1 MKRIIS
7 VIIALCLTASL
18 VAGFAMGTNA
28 EVADKRVLPR
38 AEKAPTLDGKRDAM
52 YDKGFRETLNID
64 TAGMVVS
71 EEEDF
76 DTGKPT
82 PKFTPASADISAVM
96 GISIRQAQ
104 YTLNM
109 FDQRGQTVRNGR
121 KKMVDLNIFSRF
133 LSEQDGAD
141 LRERKRDIQEF
152 LQEAKKEAAG

>member
-38 AEKAPTLDGKRDAM
+38 AEKAPTLDGKRDDI

-82 PKFTPASADISAVM
+82 PKFTPASADISAD
-96 GISIRQAQ
+96 S
-104 YTLNM
+104 N
-109 FDQRGQTVRNGR
+109 FC
-121 KKMVDLNIFSRF
+121 
-133 LSEQDGAD
+133 QDE
-141 LRERKRDIQEF
+141 L
-152 LQEAKKEAAG
+152 EAAVIKRFRVELIPGEQISYE

>member
-38 AEKAPTLDGKRDAM
+38 AEKAPTLDGKRDDI
-52 YDKGFRETLNID
+52 YDKGFRETLSID

-76 DTGKPT
+76 DTGEPT
-82 PKFTPASADISAVM
+82 PKFTPASADISAVWYSNVPD
-96 GISIRQAQ
+96 GTDITR
-104 YTLNM
+104 
-109 FDQRGQTVRNGR
+109 
-121 KKMVDLNIFSRF
+121 
-133 LSEQDGAD
+133 LS
-141 LRERKRDIQEF
+141 
-152 LQEAKKEAAG
+152 

>member
-38 AEKAPTLDGKRDAM
+38 AEKAPTLDGKRDDI

-82 PKFTPASADISAVM
+82 PKFTPASADISAVWYSNVPDGTDITRLSQVISDTAG
-96 GISIRQAQ
+96 GIYIFADVTDCSRAWGV
-104 YTLNM
+104 NN
-109 FDQRGQTVRNGR
+109 QT
-121 KKMVDLNIFSRF
+121 I
-133 LSEQDGAD
+133 
-141 LRERKRDIQEF
+141 IQSKWLENPNAYEYAKATPEF
-152 LQEAKKEAAG
+152 